1 MSDAKENPWKSDFAN
16 DGDDNLSTEMKKR
29 KSKIQ
34 MRKILFDDFFSSE
47 THGKTD
53 YMIESLMEKIIRE
66 ALTGMPKE
74 LQLLF
79 ALPNDEE
86 Q

>member
-1 MSDAKENPWKSDFAN
+1 MIERRKGKSLEIGFCQWRRWQSIDWN
-16 DGDDNLSTEMKKR
+16 EEE
-29 KSKIQ
+29 KIQ